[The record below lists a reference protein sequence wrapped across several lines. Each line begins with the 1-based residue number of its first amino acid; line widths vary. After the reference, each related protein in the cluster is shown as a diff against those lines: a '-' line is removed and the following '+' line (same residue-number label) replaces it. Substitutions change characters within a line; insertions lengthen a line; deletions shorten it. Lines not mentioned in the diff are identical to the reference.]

1 MPELVLP
8 SDTLGGAWRRA
19 GLAWGGDSPFV
30 ERADALW
37 LQVGD
42 FFADLRVPYEPA
54 DPDAT
59 VLDTA
64 QAFSGQVRYDPP
76 RVTWNHDLDT
86 VTRPAGHRDS
96 AVVERHGSMLFE
108 RGKGYMERWQRERA
122 PEEVAVMQRDDPASG
137 GPLARIV
144 VVADL
149 AVGVWVDPV
158 PGGVALVRRQGEW
171 SIVATVGASGPGDP
185 GGPPDPERPSGPA
198 GPNGPGGPDGL
209 PSTGIIDAL
218 RAGTGRHLHAN
229 PVLPTGWRPMATT

>member
-1 MPELVLP
+1 MPERLLP
-8 SDTLGGAWRRA
+8 SDSLGGAWRRA
-19 GLAWGGDSPFV
+19 GLAWGGDSLFV

-54 DPDAT
+54 DPEAT

-76 RVTWNHDLDT
+76 RVTWSHDLDT
-86 VTRPAGHRDS
+86 MARPAGHRDS

-122 PEEVAVMQRDDPASG
+122 PEQVAVMQRDDPGSG
-137 GPLARIV
+137 YALARIV

-149 AVGVWVDPV
+149 ALGVWVDPV

-171 SIVATVGASGPGDP
+171 SIVATVGPTGPSDP
-185 GGPPDPERPSGPA
+185 GGGA
-198 GPNGPGGPDGL
+198 GPSAPGGVNGPPF
-209 PSTGIIDAL
+209 PIIVEVL
-218 RAGTGRHLHAN
+218 QAGTGRYLDAN
-229 PVLPTGWRPMATT
+229 QTLPAGWRQMATT